1 METKEYKECET
12 QINTYKDHSKL
23 RKLYEI
29 LICFFTVGKT
39 REQSKVIIFTQ
50 FRESAKEIKEYIDRQ
65 QDINEKIDVIKSEVF
80 LGTSG

>member
-1 METKEYKECET
+1 MKEKVQSGDSQKINLLKQIMETKEYKECET

-50 FRESAKEIKEYIDRQ
+50 FRESAKEIKEYIDR
-65 QDINEKIDVIKSEVF
+65 
-80 LGTSG
+80 